1 MKWIK
6 NEKNLI
12 DIDYFREDLV
22 IHVQQCFDNENFSIQ
37 FKTVN
42 ITHKTLSSILFF
54 SFLG

>member
-6 NEKNLI
+6 NENNSI

-22 IHVQQCFDNENFSIQ
+22 IHTQQVFDNGNFSIQ
-37 FKTVN
+37 LKTVN